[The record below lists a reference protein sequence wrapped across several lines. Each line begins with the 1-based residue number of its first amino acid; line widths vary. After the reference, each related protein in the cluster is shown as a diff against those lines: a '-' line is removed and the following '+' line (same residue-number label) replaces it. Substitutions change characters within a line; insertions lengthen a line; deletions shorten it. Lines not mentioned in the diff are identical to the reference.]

1 MINKK
6 EETAMNLLELQDTSL
21 VEKTSLS
28 RKLTLGGITKAYPVY
43 RVRLDLLYYNDQN
56 DRIATWITQ
65 YKSDPQNA
73 AFDTLDRE
81 QYNKTI
87 EGFIIASN
95 PAAMEKTKNN
105 IALVNQREPGVVLA
119 DGRIIDGNRRFTC
132 LRLLH
137 AEEPAFNCFETVILE
152 ASVQEDHKQ
161 IKMLELAIQHG
172 EEQRVDYNLI
182 DLAIGAYHDIVETGL
197 LTIDEYAESTGMSVS
212 EIKRRLEIA
221 QLIID
226 FLAFMGVP
234 GQYHVAREMQVFS
247 VFNELVPLL
256 RRCETEQAREELRRS
271 VFNNTMMKTFNDQR
285 KYIRDL
291 KAMMDSGLYSSYI
304 KRQNR
309 IAEEL
314 EEKKTE
320 AGITTKK
327 DLDEFVKRNED
338 TAEDMQIS
346 MERSLL
352 QTKKSQARNRPSQI
366 VGKSLSMLK
375 DIDTGVFDKLTP
387 AEREKLQ
394 TQLGK
399 LSSAVSLITDDVTD
413 GATPVPEKSIP
424 EAAEATPAP
433 SVVKQLRPAA
443 CRPDEPLVYSLNPQ
457 RTINT
462 LSFSQQFSMLRY
474 LDSQPS
480 EVHCVVGFVNERN
493 KELCSPQEITI
504 SDGEATKVNFALNA
518 SVSSLSECWLVIRFA
533 ADAPDEVRLKM
544 RFNVKIAFDLEFD
557 F

>member
-6 EETAMNLLELQDTSL
+6 EEIAMNLLELQDTSL

-137 AEEPAFNCFETVILE
+137 AEDPAFNCFETVILE

-182 DLAIGAYHDIVETGL
+182 DLAIGAYHDIVQTGL

-399 LSSAVSLITDDVTD
+399 LSSVVSLMTDDVTD

-493 KELCSPQEITI
+493 EELCSPQEITI

-544 RFNVKIAFDLEFD
+544 QLSVKIAFDLEFD

>member
-6 EETAMNLLELQDTSL
+6 EEIAMNLLELQDTSL

-304 KRQNR
+304 KRQNK

-327 DLDEFVKRNED
+327 DLDEFLRRNED

-493 KELCSPQEITI
+493 EELCSPQEITI

>member
-1 MINKK
+1 
-6 EETAMNLLELQDTSL
+6 MNLLELQDASL
-21 VEKTSLS
+21 VEKTNLT
-28 RKLTLGGITKAYPVY
+28 RKLTLGGVTKAYPVY

-65 YKSDPQNA
+65 YKSDPENA

-137 AEEPAFNCFETVILE
+137 AEDPAFNYFETVILE

-271 VFNNTMMKTFNDQR
+271 VFNNTMMKTFIDQR
-285 KYIRDL
+285 KYMRDL

-304 KRQNR
+304 KKQNK
-309 IAEEL
+309 IAEDL
-314 EEKKTE
+314 EEKKAE

-327 DLDEFVKRNED
+327 ELDEFVKRNED
-338 TAEDMQIS
+338 AAEDLQIS

-366 VGKSLSMLK
+366 VGKSISMLK

-399 LSSAVSLITDDVTD
+399 LSSAVSMMADDVTD
-413 GATPVPEKSIP
+413 GAAPVPEKNVS

-433 SVVKQLRPAA
+433 AAVKQLRPAA
-443 CRPDEPLVYSLNPQ
+443 CRPDEPMVYSLNPEQ
-457 RTINT
+457 TINT
-462 LSFSQQFSMLRY
+462 LSFSQRFSMLRY
-474 LDSQPS
+474 LDSQLS
-480 EVHCVVGFVNERN
+480 EVHCIVGFVNERN
-493 KELCSPQEITI
+493 EELCSPQEITI

-544 RFNVKIAFDLEFD
+544 QFNVKIAFDLEFD

>member
-1 MINKK
+1 
-6 EETAMNLLELQDTSL
+6 MNLLELQDASL
-21 VEKTSLS
+21 VEKTNLT
-28 RKLTLGGITKAYPVY
+28 RKLTLGGVTKAYPVY

-65 YKSDPQNA
+65 YKSDPENA

-137 AEEPAFNCFETVILE
+137 AENPAFNFFETVILE

-271 VFNNTMMKTFNDQR
+271 VFNNTMMKTFIDQR
-285 KYIRDL
+285 KYMRDL

-304 KRQNR
+304 KKQNK
-309 IAEEL
+309 IAEDL
-314 EEKKTE
+314 EEKKAE

-327 DLDEFVKRNED
+327 ELDEFVKRNED
-338 TAEDMQIS
+338 AAEDLQIS

-366 VGKSLSMLK
+366 VGKSISMLK

-399 LSSAVSLITDDVTD
+399 LSSAVSMMADDVTD
-413 GATPVPEKSIP
+413 GAAPVPEKNVS

-433 SVVKQLRPAA
+433 AAVKQLRPAA
-443 CRPDEPLVYSLNPQ
+443 CRPDEPMVYSLNPEQ
-457 RTINT
+457 TINT
-462 LSFSQQFSMLRY
+462 LSFSQRVSMLRY

-480 EVHCVVGFVNERN
+480 EVHCIVGFVNERN
-493 KELCSPQEITI
+493 EDLCSPQEITI

-518 SVSSLSECWLVIRFA
+518 SVSSLSACWLVIRFA
-533 ADAPDEVRLKM
+533 ADSPDEVRLKM
-544 RFNVKIAFDLEFD
+544 QFNVKIAFDLEFD

>member
-6 EETAMNLLELQDTSL
+6 EEIAMNLLELQDTSL

-285 KYIRDL
+285 KYIRGL

-493 KELCSPQEITI
+493 EELCSPQEITI

>member
-1 MINKK
+1 
-6 EETAMNLLELQDTSL
+6 MNLLELQDASL
-21 VEKTSLS
+21 VEKTNLT
-28 RKLTLGGITKAYPVY
+28 RKLTLGGVTKAYPVY

-65 YKSDPQNA
+65 YKSDPENA

-105 IALVNQREPGVVLA
+105 IALVNQREPGVVLV

-137 AEEPAFNCFETVILE
+137 AENPAFNYFETVILE

-271 VFNNTMMKTFNDQR
+271 VFNNTMMKTFIDQR
-285 KYIRDL
+285 KYMRDL

-304 KRQNR
+304 KKQNK
-309 IAEEL
+309 IAEDL
-314 EEKKTE
+314 EEKKAE

-327 DLDEFVKRNED
+327 ELDEFVKRNED
-338 TAEDMQIS
+338 AAEELQIS

-366 VGKSLSMLK
+366 VGKSISMLK

-399 LSSAVSLITDDVTD
+399 LSSAVSMMADDVTD
-413 GATPVPEKSIP
+413 GAAPVPEKNVS

-433 SVVKQLRPAA
+433 SVVKQLRPAD
-443 CRPDEPLVYSLNPQ
+443 CRPDDPLVYSLNPQ

-480 EVHCVVGFVNERN
+480 EAHCVVGFVNERN
-493 KELCSPQEITI
+493 EELCSPQEITI
-504 SDGEATKVNFALNA
+504 SDGDATKVNFALNA

-544 RFNVKIAFDLEFD
+544 QFNIKIAFDLEFD

>member
-1 MINKK
+1 
-6 EETAMNLLELQDTSL
+6 MNLLELQDASL
-21 VEKTSLS
+21 VEKTNLT
-28 RKLTLGGITKAYPVY
+28 RKLTLGGVTKAYPVY

-65 YKSDPQNA
+65 YKSDPENA

-137 AEEPAFNCFETVILE
+137 AENPAFNYFETVILE

-271 VFNNTMMKTFNDQR
+271 VFNNTMMKTFIDQR
-285 KYIRDL
+285 KYMRDL

-304 KRQNR
+304 KKQNK
-309 IAEEL
+309 IAEDL
-314 EEKKTE
+314 EGKKAE
-320 AGITTKK
+320 AGIATKK
-327 DLDEFVKRNED
+327 ELDEFVKRNED
-338 TAEDMQIS
+338 AAEELQIS

-366 VGKSLSMLK
+366 VGKSISMLK

-399 LSSAVSLITDDVTD
+399 LSSAVSMMADDVTD
-413 GATPVPEKSIP
+413 GAAPVPEKNVS

-433 SVVKQLRPAA
+433 AAVKQLRPAA
-443 CRPDEPLVYSLNPQ
+443 CRPDEPMVYSLNPEQ
-457 RTINT
+457 TINT
-462 LSFSQQFSMLRY
+462 LSFSQRFSMLRY
-474 LDSQPS
+474 LDSQLS
-480 EVHCVVGFVNERN
+480 EVHCIVGFVNERN
-493 KELCSPQEITI
+493 EDLCSPQEITI

-544 RFNVKIAFDLEFD
+544 QFNVKIAFDLEFD

>member
-1 MINKK
+1 
-6 EETAMNLLELQDTSL
+6 MNLLELQDTSL

-493 KELCSPQEITI
+493 EELCSPQEITI

>member
-1 MINKK
+1 
-6 EETAMNLLELQDTSL
+6 MNLLELQDASL
-21 VEKTSLS
+21 VEKTNLT
-28 RKLTLGGITKAYPVY
+28 RKLTLGGVTKAYPVY

-65 YKSDPQNA
+65 YKSDPENA

-137 AEEPAFNCFETVILE
+137 AENPAFNFFETVILE

-271 VFNNTMMKTFNDQR
+271 VFNNTMMKTFIDQR
-285 KYIRDL
+285 KYMRDL

-304 KRQNR
+304 KKQNK
-309 IAEEL
+309 IAEDL
-314 EEKKTE
+314 EEKKAE

-327 DLDEFVKRNED
+327 ELDEFVKRNED
-338 TAEDMQIS
+338 AAEDLQIS

-366 VGKSLSMLK
+366 VGKSISMLK

-399 LSSAVSLITDDVTD
+399 LSSAVSMMADDVTD
-413 GATPVPEKSIP
+413 GAAPVPEKNVS

-433 SVVKQLRPAA
+433 TAIKQLRPAA
-443 CRPDEPLVYSLNPQ
+443 CRPDEPMVYSLNPEQ
-457 RTINT
+457 TINT
-462 LSFSQQFSMLRY
+462 LSFSQRFSMLRY
-474 LDSQPS
+474 LDSQLS
-480 EVHCVVGFVNERN
+480 EVHCIVGFVNERN
-493 KELCSPQEITI
+493 EDLCSPQEITI

-544 RFNVKIAFDLEFD
+544 QFNVKIAFDLEFD

>member
-1 MINKK
+1 
-6 EETAMNLLELQDTSL
+6 MNLLELQDSSL
-21 VEKTSLS
+21 VEKTNLS

-65 YKSDPQNA
+65 YKSDPENA

-137 AEEPAFNCFETVILE
+137 AENPAFNYFETVILE

-271 VFNNTMMKTFNDQR
+271 VFNNTMMKTFIDQR
-285 KYIRDL
+285 KYMRDL

-304 KRQNR
+304 KKQNK
-309 IAEEL
+309 IAEDL
-314 EEKKTE
+314 EEKKAK

-327 DLDEFVKRNED
+327 ELDEFVKRNED
-338 TAEDMQIS
+338 AAEELQIS

-366 VGKSLSMLK
+366 VGKSISMLK

-399 LSSAVSLITDDVTD
+399 LSSAVSMMADDVTD
-413 GATPVPEKSIP
+413 GAAPVPEKNVS

-433 SVVKQLRPAA
+433 AAVKQLRPAA
-443 CRPDEPLVYSLNPQ
+443 CRPDDPLVYSLNPQ

-480 EVHCVVGFVNERN
+480 EVHCIVGFVNERN
-493 KELCSPQEITI
+493 EDLCSPQEITI

-518 SVSSLSECWLVIRFA
+518 RVSSLSECWLVIRFA

-544 RFNVKIAFDLEFD
+544 QFNVKIAFDLEFD

>member
-6 EETAMNLLELQDTSL
+6 EEIAMNLLELQDTSL

-493 KELCSPQEITI
+493 EELCSPQEITI

>member
-1 MINKK
+1 
-6 EETAMNLLELQDTSL
+6 MNLLELQDASL
-21 VEKTSLS
+21 VEKTNLT
-28 RKLTLGGITKAYPVY
+28 RKLALGGVTKAYPVY

-65 YKSDPQNA
+65 YKSDPENA

-137 AEEPAFNCFETVILE
+137 AENPAFNYFETVILE

-271 VFNNTMMKTFNDQR
+271 VFNNTMMKTFIDQR
-285 KYIRDL
+285 KYMRDL

-304 KRQNR
+304 KKQNK
-309 IAEEL
+309 IAEDL
-314 EEKKTE
+314 EGKKAE
-320 AGITTKK
+320 AGIATKK
-327 DLDEFVKRNED
+327 ELDEFVKRNED
-338 TAEDMQIS
+338 AAEELQIS

-366 VGKSLSMLK
+366 VGKSISMLK

-399 LSSAVSLITDDVTD
+399 LSSAVSMMADDVTD
-413 GATPVPEKSIP
+413 GAAPVPEKNVS

-433 SVVKQLRPAA
+433 AAVKQLRPAA
-443 CRPDEPLVYSLNPQ
+443 CRPDEPMVYSLNPEQ
-457 RTINT
+457 TINT
-462 LSFSQQFSMLRY
+462 LSFSQRFSMLRY
-474 LDSQPS
+474 LDSQLS
-480 EVHCVVGFVNERN
+480 EVHCIVWFVNERN
-493 KELCSPQEITI
+493 EDLCSPQEITI

-544 RFNVKIAFDLEFD
+544 QFNVKIAFDLEFD

>member
-1 MINKK
+1 
-6 EETAMNLLELQDTSL
+6 MNLLELQDASL
-21 VEKTSLS
+21 VEKTNLS
-28 RKLTLGGITKAYPVY
+28 RKLTLGGVTKAYPVY

-73 AFDTLDRE
+73 AFETLDRE

-105 IALVNQREPGVVLA
+105 IALVNQREPGVVLV

-137 AEEPAFNCFETVILE
+137 VEAPAFNYFETVILD
-152 ASVQEDHKQ
+152 ASVQENHKQ

-197 LTIDEYAESTGMSVS
+197 LTIDEYAKSTGMSVS
-212 EIKRRLEIA
+212 EIKRRLEVA

-234 GQYHVAREMQVFS
+234 GQYHIAREMQIFAG
-247 VFNELVPLL
+247 FYELPPLL
-256 RRCETEQAREELRRS
+256 RRCETEQAREELKRS

-304 KRQNR
+304 KRQNK

-399 LSSAVSLITDDVTD
+399 LSSVVSLMTDDVTD

-493 KELCSPQEITI
+493 EELCSPQEITI
-504 SDGEATKVNFALNA
+504 SDGDATKVNFALNA

-544 RFNVKIAFDLEFD
+544 QLSVKIAFDLEFD

>member
-1 MINKK
+1 
-6 EETAMNLLELQDTSL
+6 MNLLELQDASL
-21 VEKTSLS
+21 VEKTNLT
-28 RKLTLGGITKAYPVY
+28 RKLTLGGVTKAYPVY

-65 YKSDPQNA
+65 YKSDPENA

-137 AEEPAFNCFETVILE
+137 AENPAFNYFETVILE

-212 EIKRRLEIA
+212 EIKRRLEVA

-271 VFNNTMMKTFNDQR
+271 VFNNTMMKTFIDQR
-285 KYIRDL
+285 KYMRDL

-304 KRQNR
+304 KKQNK
-309 IAEEL
+309 IAEDL
-314 EEKKTE
+314 EEKKAE

-327 DLDEFVKRNED
+327 ELDEFVKRNED
-338 TAEDMQIS
+338 AAEDLQIS

-366 VGKSLSMLK
+366 VGKSISMLK

-399 LSSAVSLITDDVTD
+399 LRSAVSMMADDVTD
-413 GATPVPEKSIP
+413 GAAPVPEKNIS

-433 SVVKQLRPAA
+433 AAVKQLRPAA
-443 CRPDEPLVYSLNPQ
+443 CRPDEPMVYSLNPEQ
-457 RTINT
+457 TINT
-462 LSFSQQFSMLRY
+462 LSFSQRFSMLRY

-480 EVHCVVGFVNERN
+480 EVHCIVGFVNERN
-493 KELCSPQEITI
+493 EDLCSPQEITI

-544 RFNVKIAFDLEFD
+544 QFNVKIAFDLEFD

>member
-6 EETAMNLLELQDTSL
+6 EEIAMNLLELQDTSL

-327 DLDEFVKRNED
+327 DLDEFLRRNED

>member
-6 EETAMNLLELQDTSL
+6 EEIAMNLLELQDASL
-21 VEKTSLS
+21 VEKTNLS
-28 RKLTLGGITKAYPVY
+28 RKLTLGGVTKAYPVY
-43 RVRLDLLYYNDQN
+43 RIRLDLLYYNDQN

-65 YKSDPQNA
+65 YKSDLQNA

-105 IALVNQREPGVVLA
+105 IALVNQREPGVVLV

-137 AEEPAFNCFETVILE
+137 AEDPAFNYFETVILD
-152 ASVQEDHKQ
+152 ASVQENHKQ

-197 LTIDEYAESTGMSVS
+197 LTIDEYAESTGMSVN
-212 EIKRRLEIA
+212 EIKRRLEVA

-234 GQYHVAREMQVFS
+234 GQYHIAREMQIFAG
-247 VFNELVPLL
+247 FYELPPLL
-256 RRCETEQAREELRRS
+256 RRCETEQAREELKRS
-271 VFNNTMMKTFNDQR
+271 VFNNTMLKTFNDQR

-304 KRQNR
+304 KKQNK

-314 EEKKTE
+314 EEKKAA

-327 DLDEFVKRNED
+327 ELDEFVKRNED
-338 TAEDMQIS
+338 AAEDLQIS

-399 LSSAVSLITDDVTD
+399 LSSVVSLMTDDVTD

-493 KELCSPQEITI
+493 EELCSPQEITI
-504 SDGEATKVNFALNA
+504 SDGDATKVNFALNA
-518 SVSSLSECWLVIRFA
+518 SVSSLSACWLVIRFTV
-533 ADAPDEVRLKM
+533 DAPDEVRLKM
-544 RFNVKIAFDLEFD
+544 RFNVKTAFDLEFD

>member
-6 EETAMNLLELQDTSL
+6 GKIAMNLLKLQDASL
-21 VEKTSLS
+21 VEKTNLT
-28 RKLTLGGITKAYPVY
+28 RKLTLGGVTKAYPVY

-65 YKSDPQNA
+65 YKSDPENA

-137 AEEPAFNCFETVILE
+137 VEDPAFNYFETVILE

-212 EIKRRLEIA
+212 EIKRRLEVA

-271 VFNNTMMKTFNDQR
+271 VFNNTMMKTFIDQR
-285 KYIRDL
+285 KYMRDL

-304 KRQNR
+304 KKQNK
-309 IAEEL
+309 IAEDL
-314 EEKKTE
+314 EEKKAE

-327 DLDEFVKRNED
+327 ELDEFVKRNED
-338 TAEDMQIS
+338 AAEDLQIS

-366 VGKSLSMLK
+366 VGKSISMLK

-399 LSSAVSLITDDVTD
+399 LSSAVSMMADDVTD
-413 GATPVPEKSIP
+413 GAAPVPEKNVS

-433 SVVKQLRPAA
+433 AAVKQLRPAA
-443 CRPDEPLVYSLNPQ
+443 CRPDEPMVYSLNPEQ
-457 RTINT
+457 TINT
-462 LSFSQQFSMLRY
+462 LSFSQRFSMLRY

-480 EVHCVVGFVNERN
+480 EVHCIVGFVNERN
-493 KELCSPQEITI
+493 EDLCSPQEITI

-544 RFNVKIAFDLEFD
+544 QFNVKIAFDLEFD

>member
-1 MINKK
+1 
-6 EETAMNLLELQDTSL
+6 MNLLELQDASL
-21 VEKTSLS
+21 VEKTNLT
-28 RKLTLGGITKAYPVY
+28 RKLTLGGVTKAYPVY

-65 YKSDPQNA
+65 YKSDPENA

-137 AEEPAFNCFETVILE
+137 AEDPAFNYFETVILE

-234 GQYHVAREMQVFS
+234 GQYHVARAMQVFS

-271 VFNNTMMKTFNDQR
+271 VFNNTMMKTFIDQR
-285 KYIRDL
+285 KYMRDL

-304 KRQNR
+304 KKQNK
-309 IAEEL
+309 IAEDL
-314 EEKKTE
+314 EEKKAE

-327 DLDEFVKRNED
+327 ELDEFVKRNED
-338 TAEDMQIS
+338 AAEDLQIS

-366 VGKSLSMLK
+366 VGKSISMLK

-399 LSSAVSLITDDVTD
+399 LSSAVSMMADDVTD
-413 GATPVPEKSIP
+413 GAAPVPEKNVS

-433 SVVKQLRPAA
+433 TAVKQLRPAA
-443 CRPDEPLVYSLNPQ
+443 CRPDEPMVYSLNPEQ
-457 RTINT
+457 TINT
-462 LSFSQQFSMLRY
+462 LSFSQRFSMLRY

-480 EVHCVVGFVNERN
+480 KVHCIVGFVNERN
-493 KELCSPQEITI
+493 EDLCSPQEITI

-544 RFNVKIAFDLEFD
+544 QFNVKIAFDLEFD

>member
-1 MINKK
+1 
-6 EETAMNLLELQDTSL
+6 MNLLELQDSSL
-21 VEKTSLS
+21 VEKTNLT
-28 RKLTLGGITKAYPVY
+28 RKLTLGGVTKAYPVY

-65 YKSDPQNA
+65 YKSDPENA

-137 AEEPAFNCFETVILE
+137 AENPAFNYFETVILE

-271 VFNNTMMKTFNDQR
+271 VFNNTMMKTFIDQR
-285 KYIRDL
+285 KYMRDL

-304 KRQNR
+304 KKQNK
-309 IAEEL
+309 IAEDL
-314 EEKKTE
+314 EEKKAE

-327 DLDEFVKRNED
+327 ELDEFVKRNED
-338 TAEDMQIS
+338 AAEDLQIS

-366 VGKSLSMLK
+366 VGKSISMLK

-399 LSSAVSLITDDVTD
+399 LSSAVSMMADDVTD
-413 GATPVPEKSIP
+413 GAAPVPEKNVS
-424 EAAEATPAP
+424 ETAEATPAP
-433 SVVKQLRPAA
+433 AAVKQLRPAA
-443 CRPDEPLVYSLNPQ
+443 CRPDDPLVYSLNPQ

-480 EVHCVVGFVNERN
+480 EVHCIVGFVNERN
-493 KELCSPQEITI
+493 EELCSPQEITI

-544 RFNVKIAFDLEFD
+544 QFNVKIAFDLEFD

>member
-1 MINKK
+1 
-6 EETAMNLLELQDTSL
+6 MNLLELQDASL
-21 VEKTSLS
+21 VEKTNLT
-28 RKLTLGGITKAYPVY
+28 RKLTLGGVTKAYPVY

-65 YKSDPQNA
+65 YKSDLQNA

-137 AEEPAFNCFETVILE
+137 AENPAFNYFETVILE

-271 VFNNTMMKTFNDQR
+271 VFNNTMMKTFIDQR
-285 KYIRDL
+285 KYMRDL

-304 KRQNR
+304 KKQNK
-309 IAEEL
+309 IAEDL
-314 EEKKTE
+314 EEKKAE

-327 DLDEFVKRNED
+327 ELDEFVKRNED
-338 TAEDMQIS
+338 AAEDLQIS

-366 VGKSLSMLK
+366 VGKSISMLK

-399 LSSAVSLITDDVTD
+399 LSSAVSMMADDVTD
-413 GATPVPEKSIP
+413 GAAPVPEKNVS

-433 SVVKQLRPAA
+433 AAVKQLRPAA
-443 CRPDEPLVYSLNPQ
+443 CRPDEPMVYSLNPEQ
-457 RTINT
+457 TINT
-462 LSFSQQFSMLRY
+462 LSFSQRFSMLRY
-474 LDSQPS
+474 LDSQLS
-480 EVHCVVGFVNERN
+480 EVHCIVGFVNERN
-493 KELCSPQEITI
+493 EDLCSPQEITI

-544 RFNVKIAFDLEFD
+544 QFNVKIAFDLEFD